1 MPINWASDI
10 INRRSFISITSLAAL
25 GLAGYSY
32 TRGIRIPPLRWEP
45 KPLATNFSIGEV
57 DIAVSELIQSR
68 AQVAEQID
76 YSFRAYAPEPALRI
90 TARKKSILRIS
101 VNNIAR
107 DAVLT
112 VSQGRPSSVSESVD
126 GINRILELTIDS
138 SNPLTIEWQ
147 LPSRTNYRFAAIG
160 DTGGQ
165 NELAWCIK
173 RAEALDA
180 QFLLHLGD
188 FNYQAGDYSNS
199 IKLFNSAPLP
209 VYVSIGNHDFHE
221 SGAIY
226 QQFLD
231 DIGPLNYYFQIGKT
245 RFANLDTAANHLP
258 YAAGP
263 RGRVLHEMALQ
274 SDAVN
279 HTVTFTHR
287 PLYDPQENSDHA
299 LGSIGERDWLIGALT
314 TAKVQSM
321 LSGHIHIFHRKQ
333 FQGIDNIIVGQG
345 LGHQD
350 LLVNDINYSKMAIGQ
365 VSKDGLVKYQF
376 EPLQM
381 PMGLHCHPRTQ
392 PVRESLQG
400 TEHSDLFDSVR
411 RQCDSLKP

>member
-1 MPINWASDI
+1 M
-10 INRRSFISITSLAAL
+10 AAL

-32 TRGIRIPPLRWEP
+32 TRGVRIPPLRWEP

-57 DIAVSELIQSR
+57 DIEVSELIQSR
-68 AQVAEQID
+68 TQVAEQIG

-90 TARKKSILRIS
+90 IAKKKSILRIS
-101 VNNIAR
+101 VNNIAT
-107 DAVLT
+107 DAALNILE
-112 VSQGRPSSVSESVD
+112 GRPSAVSESID

-138 SNPLTIEWQ
+138 ASPLSIEWQ
-147 LPSRTNYRFAAIG
+147 LPATTNYRFAAIG

-165 NELAWCIK
+165 SELAWCIQ
-173 RAEALDA
+173 RAKALNA

-188 FNYQAGDYSNS
+188 FNYQAGDYTNS
-199 IKLFNSAPLP
+199 IELFNNAPLP

-231 DIGPLNYYFQIGKT
+231 DIGPLNHYFQIGKT

-263 RGRVLHEMALQ
+263 RGHVLQRMALQ

-279 HTVTFTHR
+279 HTVAFTHR
-287 PLYDPQENSDHA
+287 PLYDPQENSDHD

-314 TAKVQSM
+314 RAKVQSM
-321 LSGHIHIFHRKQ
+321 LSGHIHIFHRKR
-333 FQGIDNIIVGQG
+333 FEGIDNIIVGQG

-350 LLVNDINYSKMAIGQ
+350 MLVNDINYSKMAIGH
-365 VSKDGLVKYQF
+365 VSQDGLVQYQF

-381 PMGLHCHPRTQ
+381 PMALHCHPRTE
-392 PVRESLQG
+392 PVRASLRS
-400 TEHSDLFDSVR
+400 TEHSDLLNYLKH
-411 RQCDSLKP
+411 QCSTLNT